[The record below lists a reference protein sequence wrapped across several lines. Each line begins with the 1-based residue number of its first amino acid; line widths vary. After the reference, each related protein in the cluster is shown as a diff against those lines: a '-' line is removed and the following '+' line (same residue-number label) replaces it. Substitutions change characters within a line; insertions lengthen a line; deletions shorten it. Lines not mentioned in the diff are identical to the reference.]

1 MNNSPSST
9 APDRLDPLVLHARRE
24 TLAILAAFIVCMV
37 WSIGCCYSLG
47 YLAPDGGPVTKVLG
61 MPSWVFWGVAVPW
74 VAADLWAVWFC
85 FRFMVDDPLGEV
97 QDETLQEDGH
107 A

>member
-9 APDRLDPLVLHARRE
+9 ARDRLDPLVLHARRE
-24 TLAILAAFIVCMV
+24 TLVILAAFVVCMV

-47 YLAPDGGPVTKVLG
+47 YLAPDGGPVAKVLG

-74 VAADLWAVWFC
+74 AAADLFAVWFC
-85 FRFMVDDPLGEV
+85 FFFMVDDPLGEV
-97 QDETLQEDGH
+97 QDEAIQEDGD